1 MAKIF
6 YGNRECEI
14 QGEDIVYCELRL
26 KYPIEIN
33 DKSPDGFIIKAKNNK
48 IIIVKFFQNKATQ
61 LKEMFSYIGELN
73 IIRAAVLNKNGDREH
88 PTIKKVMDYSELL
101 ATNAEDMTTL
111 SENIRTTHVHGRRVT
126 KMKLMQPYLENMT
139 TGHDNFYLKDNVTSD
154 FIKLLNPIA
163 KKLKVNSLIRVKA
176 NLTTV
181 THKQVSYKEHADQPF
196 KCKAAIYYINTNNG
210 YTLIGDKRIESQ
222 QNRMVFFDADT
233 KHGSA
238 SATDCKNRMVINFN
252 YF

>member
-6 YGNRECEI
+6 YGNGECEI
-14 QGEDIVYCELRL
+14 QGEDIVYCELRV

-139 TGHDNFYLKDNVTSD
+139 TEHDNFYLKDNSRYSGFFHISHEDGRYFTGAAHTSE
-154 FIKLLNPIA
+154 
-163 KKLKVNSLIRVKA
+163 SLPLYFKDIYGDDVKEELILHSYQSVK
-176 NLTTV
+176 NTRLRRTFG
-181 THKQVSYKEHADQPF
+181 KQVRRK
-196 KCKAAIYYINTNNG
+196 G
-210 YTLIGDKRIESQ
+210 
-222 QNRMVFFDADT
+222 
-233 KHGSA
+233 
-238 SATDCKNRMVINFN
+238 
-252 YF
+252 